1 MINNSSNN
9 KSKRNSKRRNNYL
22 PKNLVGGFIRSSVP
36 VYVCGQNP
44 LFNYKTQDIFNT
56 CNGDCNTLPM
66 NGGGSKKKVRKI
78 SRKSSLYYRYL

>member
-9 KSKRNSKRRNNYL
+9 KSKRNSKKRNNYL

-44 LFNYKTQDIFNT
+44 LFNYNTQDIFNT
-56 CNGDCNTLPM
+56 CNGDCNSLPM
-66 NGGGSKKKVRKI
+66 VGGSHKKVRKI
-78 SRKSSLYYRYL
+78 SRKSSLYYRYM